1 MKKNLVIVESP
12 TKAKTLSKFLSD
24 EYQVVSSMG
33 HIRDLPNSSEE
44 VPKNVKE
51 KEWASLGI
59 DYANNFK
66 PLYVVN
72 KIKKPLLD
80 GLKKALKNAQT
91 LILATDDDR
100 EGESISWHLL
110 EILKPTIPVKRIV
123 FRQISKEA
131 ILAALANYRELD
143 RNLVSA
149 QETRR
154 ILDRLVGYTLSPLLW
169 KKIAYRLSAGR
180 VQSVAV
186 NLIVEREID
195 RMNFVSA
202 NYWGLT
208 AVLSKNSVNFRT
220 SLIEIGGQ
228 ALATGK
234 DFDAKTGKLK
244 NDKYLLEKKEALKIS
259 DELKNA
265 DWIVKELAKKT
276 QLQKTYPPFITS
288 TLQQDASNR
297 LKFSARET
305 MRIAQRLYEKGY
317 ITYMRTDSVILSSST
332 IADIRS
338 LVKSKFGADYLPAKA
353 YTYKSK
359 AKNAQE
365 AHEAIHPV
373 NLSVEAKDL
382 KEDATARSLYDLIWK
397 KTIASQM
404 SAIKKEFLHVDI
416 QADKC
421 LFRSTGKKI
430 LHLGY
435 SVVYQDHDK
444 DANLPSFIKNE
455 KLVCKDL
462 QTDTHHTL
470 PPNRYTEASLIKFL
484 EAKEI
489 GRPSTYS
496 SIISTIIDREY
507 IRKTLDTLAPTFTA
521 FAVSKLLK
529 ENFPEL
535 TDVSFT
541 ANMESILD
549 EIASGKKQQK
559 EYLENFYN
567 GANGL
572 RQTVETKIK
581 SIDANTYKKLQFSN
595 LPEIKISVY
604 GAYIQRSKEGNIENV
619 NIPKNL
625 IPAELNKDYIEDL
638 FQNKNK
644 NDAIGIDPKT
654 GKDIYLL
661 QGRYG
666 FYLQLGIEQDT
677 VKPKRVAVAQSLVT
691 SGIDLNTALQLFS
704 LPIILGE
711 HPKGGTVL
719 VNSGKYGPYISRDL
733 ADAKKVFR
741 SIKISQIAE
750 LKLEGAI
757 QILEE
762 EKKFSKTKK
771 LIRLLGT
778 HPTDNNQIGLYSGI
792 YGAYLKHGK
801 NNIAIPKKIDIT
813 KLTLEQAIKIIDD
826 KGNSKTSKTSK
837 TRKSARKSKF

>member
-33 HIRDLPNSSEE
+33 HIRDLPNSSGE
-44 VPKNVKE
+44 VPQNIKE

-72 KIKKPLLD
+72 KTKKPLLD

-186 NLIVEREID
+186 NLIVEREIE

-208 AVLSKNSVNFRT
+208 AVLSKNSVNFGT
-220 SLIEIGGQ
+220 SLIEIRGQ

-265 DWIVKELAKKT
+265 DWIVKELTKKT
-276 QLQKTYPPFITS
+276 QLQKTHPPFITS

-297 LKFSARET
+297 LKFSTRET
-305 MRIAQRLYEKGY
+305 MRIAQKLYEKGY

-338 LVKSKFGADYLPAKA
+338 LVKNKFGADYLPAKA

-373 NLSVEAKDL
+373 NLSMEAKDL
-382 KEDATARSLYDLIWK
+382 KEDATARNLYDLIWK

-416 QADKC
+416 QADQC

-435 SVVYQDHDK
+435 SVIYQDQDK

-455 KLVCKDL
+455 ELVCKDL

-507 IRKTLDTLAPTFTA
+507 IRKTLDALAPTFTA

-666 FYLQLGIEQDT
+666 FYLQLGIDQDT

-691 SGIDLNTALQLFS
+691 SGIDLNTALQLFA

-711 HPKGGTVL
+711 HPKGGAVL

-757 QILEE
+757 KILEE

-801 NNIAIPKKIDIT
+801 NNIAIPKKIDTI

-826 KGNSKTSKTSK
+826 KGSSKTSK
-837 TRKSARKSKF
+837 TRKSARKLKF